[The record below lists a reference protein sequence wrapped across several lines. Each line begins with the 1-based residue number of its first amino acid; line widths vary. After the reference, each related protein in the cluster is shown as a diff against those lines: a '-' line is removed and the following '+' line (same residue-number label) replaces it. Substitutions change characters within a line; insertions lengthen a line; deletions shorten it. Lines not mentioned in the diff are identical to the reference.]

1 MLDSMLRTLRKPR
14 IRNRVVPLLRR
25 FGLLGVAFRRYE
37 IVRARQAAES
47 DTTTWPDHDNG
58 LPLPPAELRALV
70 SGAPDPGWFL
80 AFGRAMFDTIA
91 TTAARHGSP
100 ISQMHRVLEF
110 GCGSGRVLRHWQ
122 DVRGPELHGTDYNP
136 ALAAWC
142 ESNLPFAT
150 IGRNQLDPP
159 LSYADAS
166 FDLVYAISVFT
177 HLKESLQHAWM
188 AELRRVL
195 VPGGLLIMTTH
206 GSSLR
211 QILTTEECAAFDA
224 GALVVRYEET
234 SGMNLCSA
242 YHPESFVRDTLASGF
257 LVRELIPSGQRELI
271 GQDVYVLEKLPPA

>member
-1 MLDSMLRTLRKPR
+1 MLDSVIRALRQPHV
-14 IRNRVVPLLRR
+14 RNRVVPLLRR

-37 IVRARQAAES
+37 IFQARTSAAGAA
-47 DTTTWPDHDNG
+47 WPDHDDG

-70 SGAPDPGWFL
+70 SGTAEPGWFL
-80 AFGRAMFDTIA
+80 AFGRAMFDTIVSA
-91 TTAARHGSP
+91 AARHGVP
-100 ISQMHRVLEF
+100 VPRMRRVLEF

-122 DVRGPELHGTDYNP
+122 HVRGPEIHGTDYNP
-136 ALAAWC
+136 ALADWC
-142 ESNLPFAT
+142 DAHLPFAT

-159 LSYADAS
+159 LPYADAS

-211 QILTTEECAAFDA
+211 QMLTADECAAFDE

-242 YHPESFVRDTLASGF
+242 YHPESFVRNTLASGF
-257 LVRELIPSGQRELI
+257 AVRELMPSGQRELI

>member
-1 MLDSMLRTLRKPR
+1 
-14 IRNRVVPLLRR
+14 
-25 FGLLGVAFRRYE
+25 
-37 IVRARQAAES
+37 
-47 DTTTWPDHDNG
+47 
-58 LPLPPAELRALV
+58 
-70 SGAPDPGWFL
+70 
-80 AFGRAMFDTIA
+80 MFDTIVSA
-91 TTAARHGSP
+91 AARHGVP
-100 ISQMHRVLEF
+100 VPRMRRVLEF

-122 DVRGPELHGTDYNP
+122 HVRGPQIHGTDYNP
-136 ALAAWC
+136 ALADWC
-142 ESNLPFAT
+142 DAHLPFAT

-159 LSYADAS
+159 LPYADAS

-211 QILTTEECAAFDA
+211 QMLTTDECAAFDE

-242 YHPESFVRDTLASGF
+242 YHPESFVRNTLASGF
-257 LVRELIPSGQRELI
+257 AVRELMPSGQRELI

>member
-1 MLDSMLRTLRKPR
+1 MLDSVIRALRQPHV
-14 IRNRVVPLLRR
+14 RNRVVPLLRR

-37 IVRARQAAES
+37 IFQARTSAAGAA
-47 DTTTWPDHDNG
+47 WPDHDDG

-70 SGAPDPGWFL
+70 SGTAEPGWFL
-80 AFGRAMFDTIA
+80 AFGRAMFDTIVSA
-91 TTAARHGSP
+91 AARHGAP
-100 ISQMHRVLEF
+100 VPRMRRVLEF

-122 DVRGPELHGTDYNP
+122 HVRGPEIHGTDYNP
-136 ALAAWC
+136 ALADWC
-142 ESNLPFAT
+142 DAHLPFAT

-159 LSYADAS
+159 LPYADAS

-211 QILTTEECAAFDA
+211 QMLTTDECAAFDE

-242 YHPESFVRDTLASGF
+242 YHPESFVRNTLASGF
-257 LVRELIPSGQRELI
+257 AVRELMPSGQRELI